1 MDISI
6 FNDFVFS
13 NEEAWE
19 DFLMANAKSH
29 DLYNV
34 TLEGLGLPINSV
46 NLIDMDDSQDGR
58 NDWLQNHNV
67 AHQYLAATLGIDTVP
82 DLYDVQLKDD
92 NQFANWLQ
100 LHIQQHQ
107 LADLILNL

>member
-6 FNDFVFS
+6 FNDFVYS
-13 NEEAWE
+13 NEEAWD

-34 TLEGLGLPINSV
+34 TIENLGLPIHSI
-46 NLIDMDDSQDGR
+46 NLLDMDDSEDGR
-58 NDWLQNHNV
+58 RDWLQNHNV
-67 AHQYLAATLGIDTVP
+67 AHLYLAATLGITTVP
-82 DLYDVQLKDD
+82 DLSDVQLKDD
-92 NQFANWLQ
+92 NQFGSWLQ

-107 LADLILNL
+107 QADFILNL